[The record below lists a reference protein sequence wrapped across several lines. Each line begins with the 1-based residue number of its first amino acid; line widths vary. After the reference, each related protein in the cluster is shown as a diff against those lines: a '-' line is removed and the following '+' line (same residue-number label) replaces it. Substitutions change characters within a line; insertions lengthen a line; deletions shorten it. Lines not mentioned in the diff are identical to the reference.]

1 MRDAT
6 LEIAERQDDY
16 GLKRLLTESGVEAA
30 LTREGGSDVLSVHD
44 ARGKLLFEW
53 REESRTTVISVPEG
67 DLELRAEQGRVKLMG
82 AEGVEV
88 SGPLFEIR
96 TERLRQIVKRLETKA
111 DRIVERARRSY
122 REVEELAQT
131 RAGSLRLVAED
142 TARLLGKRLR
152 FKAREDAKVKAEKIY
167 LA

>member
-1 MRDAT
+1 MKHAD
-6 LEIAERQDDY
+6 LKIADVEDHY
-16 GLKRLLTESGVEAA
+16 GLKKLLTESGVEALLA
-30 LTREGGSDVLSVHD
+30 RDARGDVLSVRD

-53 REESRTTVISVPEG
+53 RDESRTTVISVPEG
-67 DLELRAEQGRVKLMG
+67 DLELRAEKGRVKLMG

-88 SGPLFEIR
+88 TGPLFEIR
-96 TERLRQIVKRLETKA
+96 TERLRQIVKRIETRA
-111 DRIVERARRSY
+111 DRIVERARRTY

-131 RAGSLRLVAED
+131 RAGSLRFVAEG
-142 TARLLGKRLR
+142 TARMLGKRLR